1 MSPLQT
7 LDRVFRPSMQT
18 GAGGQHSD
26 MAAALAFLMKSGRQ
40 LSPEPKYIGP
50 SAVLCRAQP
59 SRASQSSGMWKI
71 DPRNGIYERTEKKD
85 RVARVAYG
93 HGMSADNSRGGV
105 NNSVGEGSRA
115 SKRNSRDP
123 HVYSQSEI
131 IANMIEYAF
140 FNAFLKLS
148 LRNSVF
154 LRKYIFRYEI
164 HLSRCHP

>member
-1 MSPLQT
+1 
-7 LDRVFRPSMQT
+7 MQT

-115 SKRNSRDP
+115 SKHNSRGP
-123 HVYSQSEI
+123 HVYSYE
-131 IANMIEYAF
+131 EV
-140 FNAFLKLS
+140 
-148 LRNSVF
+148 NSS
-154 LRKYIFRYEI
+154 
-164 HLSRCHP
+164 SRGITSSVGDCHRPRRSPSSSSTRRGPRGENGWNC